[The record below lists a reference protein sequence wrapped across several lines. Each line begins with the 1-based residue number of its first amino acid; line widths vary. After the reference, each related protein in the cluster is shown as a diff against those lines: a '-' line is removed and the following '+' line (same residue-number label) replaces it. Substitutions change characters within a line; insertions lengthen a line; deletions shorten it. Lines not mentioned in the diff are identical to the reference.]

1 MLEADVYLF
10 LKMRPMKYDTFKDM
24 TSIKFNKAAEMN
36 FDCCSIASLN
46 TLQNS
51 SFRLAIQIILV
62 ILIAFGTIWFGKIWF
77 GIPKKKK
84 NNNKKKIKKKK
95 NIFFFWPI
103 LWLSKFQIWKVT
115 KCKFNLRITQSCW
128 IVADCLPRVLIRSQQ
143 LRLFVTIWIIIISN
157 CEDAI

>member
-62 ILIAFGTIWFGKIWF
+62 ILIAFGTI
-77 GIPKKKK
+77 
-84 NNNKKKIKKKK
+84 
-95 NIFFFWPI
+95 
-103 LWLSKFQIWKVT
+103 
-115 KCKFNLRITQSCW
+115 
-128 IVADCLPRVLIRSQQ
+128 
-143 LRLFVTIWIIIISN
+143 
-157 CEDAI
+157 